1 MVVGRSPSPCLGKQH
16 NEQDSS
22 KTTERPGGHKVGQC
36 GQRTTAGQEEDK
48 RRTLGWP
55 AWPEDNSRTRRTRGG
70 HRVGQRGERTTAGQ
84 GGQEEDTGSQGWPAR
99 SQDNRKDK
107 TRTESLDEFRGAA
120 SQCGQMWPA
129 LFVREKPRNPT
140 VNSVNCD

>member
-1 MVVGRSPSPCLGKQH
+1 MAGMARGQQ
-16 NEQDSS
+16 QD
-22 KTTERPGGHKVGQC
+22 K
-36 GQRTTAGQEEDK
+36 EDK
-48 RRTLGWP
+48 
-55 AWPEDNSRTRRTRGG
+55 RRTRGG

-140 VNSVNCD
+140 VNSENCD